1 MSSHATTRPTRPDR
15 PARPGVEFRAPG
27 GRTVGLRG
35 RLGRAERA
43 TAPVQS
49 NTVVQRAAVTESGPA
64 GQSGSTAP
72 AGQPGGARGGRL
84 GLTLAI
90 VLCAQLM
97 IILDATVV
105 NIALPGISH
114 GLHLSAAGLSWV
126 LNAYSLT
133 FGGLLL
139 LGGRAGDILG
149 RRRVFLWGIALFTLA
164 SLGGGLAV
172 TAPELL
178 AARALQ
184 GVGAALATPATLA
197 TIVASVPEGR
207 ARTRALALFTAV
219 ITGGASLG
227 LVLGGMIT
235 QWASWRWV
243 FFVNIPVGAAVL
255 LAGRFLPESVRRPG
269 RFDVAGA
276 VFSTGGVAALVY
288 AFFRAASAG
297 WGDPLTL
304 ATFGAAAILI
314 TAFALTEARTRQPV
328 TPLRLFADRTR
339 AASYVA
345 RVLVVGAMFGTFFFL
360 SQFIQDVL
368 GFSPVKTGLAFLPM
382 TVMLFAVSRLAPR
395 LMTRFGPKQLML
407 AGLAPAVGG
416 LALLG
421 QITPATTYWPG
432 VLGPM
437 LLMGF
442 GMGLAFVPLTAASLA
457 GVAPE
462 DSGAASAMV
471 NVTQQVGGALGL
483 AALVTVYGRS
493 AHAGPH
499 HVATATSSL
508 AQQAFSHGVAASFAT
523 AAIFDT
529 IAILVILIAV
539 RLRAATATAAA
550 VRQPAPAPAPARS
563 ELMS

>member
-1 MSSHATTRPTRPDR
+1 MSSHTTTRPTRSTRPPRTETEVRPPAAQADR
-15 PARPGVEFRAPG
+15 QG
-27 GRTVGLRG
+27 GNQGSRQASSQASSQGTG
-35 RLGRAERA
+35 R
-43 TAPVQS
+43 V
-49 NTVVQRAAVTESGPA
+49 
-64 GQSGSTAP
+64 
-72 AGQPGGARGGRL
+72 

-164 SLGGGLAV
+164 SLGGGLAA

-178 AARALQ
+178 ASRALQ

-197 TIVASVPEGR
+197 TIIASFPEGR
-207 ARTRALALFTAV
+207 ARTRAIALFTAV

-227 LVLGGMIT
+227 LVLGGVIT

-243 FFVNIPVGAAVL
+243 FFVNIPVGIAVL
-255 LAGRFLPESVRRPG
+255 LAGPRFLPESARRPG
-269 RFDVAGA
+269 RFDIPGA
-276 VFSTGGVAALVY
+276 VSSTAGVAALVY
-288 AFFRAASAG
+288 AFFRAASDG
-297 WGDPLTL
+297 WSDPVTL
-304 ATFGAAAILI
+304 VTFGIAAILL
-314 TAFALTEARTRQPV
+314 TAFVLTEATTSQPV
-328 TPLRLFADRTR
+328 TPLRLFTDRTR

-368 GFSPVKTGLAFLPM
+368 GFSPVKAGLAFLPM
-382 TVMLFAVSRLAPR
+382 TIMLFAVSRLAPR

-407 AGLAPAVGG
+407 VGLAPAIGG
-416 LALLG
+416 LAWLG

-437 LLMGF
+437 LMMGF
-442 GMGLAFVPLTAASLA
+442 GMGLAFVPLTSASLA

-471 NVTQQVGGALGL
+471 NVAQQVGGALGL
-483 AALVTVYGRS
+483 AALVTVYGNASHAAARH
-493 AHAGPH
+493 AHTHAAANQA
-499 HVATATSSL
+499 ATATSSL
-508 AQQAFSHGVAASFAT
+508 AHQVLSHGMAASFGT

-529 IAILVILIAV
+529 IALFVILVAV
-539 RLRAATATAAA
+539 RLRT
-550 VRQPAPAPAPARS
+550 APASQR
-563 ELMS
+563 

>member
-1 MSSHATTRPTRPDR
+1 MRRRRFGLAGRDTVSIQPNAVSGRRDE
-15 PARPGVEFRAPG
+15 PAESGQDEQPGRQGVSRGG
-27 GRTVGLRG
+27 GRV
-35 RLGRAERA
+35 
-43 TAPVQS
+43 
-49 NTVVQRAAVTESGPA
+49 
-64 GQSGSTAP
+64 
-72 AGQPGGARGGRL
+72 

-149 RRRVFLWGIALFTLA
+149 RRRVFLWGIGLFTLA
-164 SLGGGLAV
+164 SLGGGLAA

-197 TIVASVPEGR
+197 TIIASFPEGR
-207 ARTRALALFTAV
+207 ARTRAIALFTAV

-227 LVLGGMIT
+227 LVLGGVIT

-243 FFVNIPVGAAVL
+243 FFVNIPVGIAVL
-255 LAGRFLPESVRRPG
+255 LAGPRFLPESARRAG
-269 RFDVAGA
+269 RFDIPGA
-276 VFSTGGVAALVY
+276 VSSTAGIAALVY
-288 AFFRAASAG
+288 AFFRAASDG
-297 WGDPLTL
+297 WSDPVTL
-304 ATFGAAAILI
+304 VTFGIAAILL
-314 TAFALTEARTRQPV
+314 TVFVLTEATTSQPV
-328 TPLRLFADRTR
+328 TPLRLFTDRTR

-368 GFSPVKTGLAFLPM
+368 GFSPVKAGLAFLPM
-382 TVMLFAVSRLAPR
+382 TIMLFAVSRLAPR

-407 AGLAPAVGG
+407 VGLAPAVGG
-416 LALLG
+416 LAWLG

-437 LLMGF
+437 LMMGF
-442 GMGLAFVPLTAASLA
+442 GMGLAFVPLTSASLA

-471 NVTQQVGGALGL
+471 NVAQQVGGALGL
-483 AALVTVYGRS
+483 AALVTVYGHAS
-493 AHAGPH
+493 HAAAHHAAQQA
-499 HVATATSSL
+499 ATTTSSL
-508 AQQAFSHGVAASFAT
+508 AHQVLSHGMAASFGT

-529 IAILVILIAV
+529 IALLVILIAV
-539 RLRAATATAAA
+539 RLRTAPAAPAARTAPAAA
-550 VRQPAPAPAPARS
+550 SASQR
-563 ELMS
+563 

>member
-1 MSSHATTRPTRPDR
+1 MSSQTTTRQARPEAEIRTPSGYNIARRRRLGLAGRAASIQADTDSGQR
-15 PARPGVEFRAPG
+15 GQHEQPAGPDEQPADGHEQPARPDE
-27 GRTVGLRG
+27 
-35 RLGRAERA
+35 
-43 TAPVQS
+43 
-49 NTVVQRAAVTESGPA
+49 
-64 GQSGSTAP
+64 
-72 AGQPGGARGGRL
+72 QPGTSRSGRL

-105 NIALPGISH
+105 NIALPGISR
-114 GLHLSAAGLSWV
+114 GLQLSATSLSWV

-164 SLGGGLAV
+164 SFGGGLAA

-207 ARTRALALFTAV
+207 ARTRAIALFTAV

-255 LAGRFLPESVRRPG
+255 LAGRFLPESPRRPG
-269 RFDVAGA
+269 RFDIAGA
-276 VFSTGGVAALVY
+276 VSSTAGVAALVY

-304 ATFGAAAILI
+304 ITFGAAAILL
-314 TAFALTEARTRQPV
+314 TAFALTEATTRQPV

-339 AASYVA
+339 AASYLA

-382 TVMLFAVSRLAPR
+382 TIMLFAVSRLAPR
-395 LMTRFGPKQLML
+395 LMIRFGPKQLML
-407 AGLAPAVGG
+407 AGLAPAVGS
-416 LALLG
+416 LAWLG
-421 QITPATTYWPG
+421 QITPDTTYWPG

-437 LLMGF
+437 LMMGF

-483 AALVTVYGRS
+483 AALVTVYGHASHAAAHHGS
-493 AHAGPH
+493 A
-499 HVATATSSL
+499 ATSSL
-508 AQQAFSHGVAASFAT
+508 AQQVFSHGVAASFAT

-529 IAILVILIAV
+529 IAIFVILIAV
-539 RLRAATATAAA
+539 RLRTTM
-550 VRQPAPAPAPARS
+550 VSQR
-563 ELMS
+563 

>member
-1 MSSHATTRPTRPDR
+1 MSSHTTTRPTRPPR
-15 PARPGVEFRAPG
+15 PDAEVRPPAGLTTARRRRFG
-27 GRTVGLRG
+27 
-35 RLGRAERA
+35 LGRPDTASIQPA
-43 TAPVQS
+43 TAPGRPAE
-49 NTVVQRAAVTESGPA
+49 TAESSRD
-64 GQSGSTAP
+64 Q
-72 AGQPGGARGGRL
+72 QPGRPDASQDVSQGASQANGRV

-164 SLGGGLAV
+164 SLGGGLAA

-197 TIVASVPEGR
+197 TIIASFPEGR
-207 ARTRALALFTAV
+207 ARTRAIALFTAV
-219 ITGGASLG
+219 LTGGASLG
-227 LVLGGMIT
+227 LVLGGVIT

-255 LAGRFLPESVRRPG
+255 LAGPRFLPESIRRPG
-269 RFDVAGA
+269 RFDIAGA
-276 VFSTGGVAALVY
+276 VSSTAGIAALVY
-288 AFFRAASAG
+288 AFFRAASDG

-304 ATFGAAAILI
+304 ATFGAAAILL
-314 TAFALTEARTRQPV
+314 TAFVLTEATTRQPV
-328 TPLRLFADRTR
+328 TPLRLFTDRTR

-368 GFSPVKTGLAFLPM
+368 GFSPVKAGLAFLPM
-382 TVMLFAVSRLAPR
+382 TIMLFAVSRLAPR
-395 LMTRFGPKQLML
+395 LMARFGPKQLL
-407 AGLAPAVGG
+407 LVGLAPAIGG
-416 LALLG
+416 LAWLG

-437 LLMGF
+437 LMMGF
-442 GMGLAFVPLTAASLA
+442 GMGLAFVPLTSASLA

-471 NVTQQVGGALGL
+471 NVAQQVGGALGL
-483 AALVTVYGRS
+483 AALVTVYGHAS
-493 AHAGPH
+493 HAAAHHAAA
-499 HVATATSSL
+499 ATASAASSL
-508 AQQAFSHGVAASFAT
+508 AQQVLSHGMAASFGT

-529 IAILVILIAV
+529 IAIFVILIAV
-539 RLRAATATAAA
+539 RLRPAA
-550 VRQPAPAPAPARS
+550 VSQR
-563 ELMS
+563 